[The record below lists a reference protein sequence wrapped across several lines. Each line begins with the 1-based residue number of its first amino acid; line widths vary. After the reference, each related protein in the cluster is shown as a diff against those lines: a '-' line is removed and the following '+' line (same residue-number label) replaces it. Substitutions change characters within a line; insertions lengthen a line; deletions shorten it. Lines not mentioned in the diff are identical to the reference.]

1 MSFTGICI
9 GCMVAYGLGAT
20 LLKDWAL
27 ELQRRNPIFE
37 ALDLVLETKGL
48 TVSWCLKWAI
58 ANTSTE
64 IVLTLIADVAAC
76 ILVL

>member
-1 MSFTGICI
+1 
-9 GCMVAYGLGAT
+9 MVAYGLGAT

-48 TVSWCLKWAI
+48 TVSWC
-58 ANTSTE
+58 
-64 IVLTLIADVAAC
+64 
-76 ILVL
+76 